1 MFAVVSAAAATSH
14 SPAFLWSGRP
24 SAGLLGGDY
33 LHELSGAELQNTVA
47 VLVSGT
53 VTQPLV
59 TKVATN
65 PEVLAVFLH
74 DELATEDVRTHGTDA
89 FPVLQKLM
97 ADSPSSVSVPFTTR
111 SASLSF
117 EGATRVAAD
126 EAERY
131 LEQHPALAT
140 NGKTDVLLIPLPAS
154 SGGQPGQRGAAFLEH
169 DALVGRVAAAVAKA
183 TGGNYVALLTG
194 KAGGSDDVQ
203 HLTMRRR
210 LAEAE
215 PQVGLRISPDL
226 MAGLMVSFLLIIIF
240 LNGFCCL
247 FSLQTPKKFEEVK
260 NA

>member
-1 MFAVVSAAAATSH
+1 MLFRATAPTSL
-14 SPAFLWSGRP
+14 A
-24 SAGLLGGDY
+24 
-33 LHELSGAELQNTVA
+33 
-47 VLVSGT
+47 
-53 VTQPLV
+53 
-59 TKVATN
+59 

-97 ADSPSSVSVPFTTR
+97 ADSPASLSVPFTTR
-111 SASLSF
+111 TASLSF

-126 EAERY
+126 QAERY

-154 SGGQPGQRGAAFLEH
+154 VQPGKRATAFLEH
-169 DALVGRVAAAVAKA
+169 DALVGRVAAAVGKA
-183 TGGNYVALLTG
+183 TRGNYVALLTG
-194 KAGGSDDVQ
+194 MAGGADDVQ
-203 HLTMRRR
+203 HVTMRRQ
-210 LAEAE
+210 LADAE
-215 PQVGLRISPDL
+215 PQVGLRISPEL